1 MLNFIPLTNKANIY
15 SASGKDSWGKPSLTL
30 VKSNVKCQI
39 NYNTDLAKISGEDGL
54 TTAMSATVV
63 FGGFVQIANGD
74 FVEFT
79 TAGGITNKY
88 RVSDLFYFEDY
99 GGKIVAT
106 RVVIG
111 KGQRS

>member
-1 MLNFIPLTNKANIY
+1 MLNFIPMNNKANIY
-15 SASGKDSWGKPSLTL
+15 SASGKDSWGKPTLTL
-30 VKSNVKCQI
+30 VKSGVKCQI
-39 NYNTDLAKISGEDGL
+39 NYNTDLTTISGEDGFA
-54 TTAMSATVV
+54 TSMSATLV

-74 FVEFT
+74 YVEFT

-106 RVVIG
+106 RVVVGNG
-111 KGQRS
+111 KRS